1 MEKLKTFVVKSV
13 EEESADFHFEAYAST
28 YGNTD
33 RDGDVMAKGCFDNT
47 LKTKAVVPMCL
58 NHDRNRVTGKHELSV
73 DEKGL
78 RTRSTFNLSDPEA
91 KKTYDLMKMG
101 ALDSLSIGFFINDY
115 EPVDAK
121 QPYGGWIFKEV
132 EIFEISVV
140 TVPANPQAT
149 IDNIKGFDMSVV
161 DKRIAQ
167 ANMKQDIMSKLATI

>member
-1 MEKLKTFVVKSV
+1 
-13 EEESADFHFEAYAST
+13 
-28 YGNTD
+28 
-33 RDGDVMAKGCFDNT
+33 
-47 LKTKAVVPMCL
+47 
-58 NHDRNRVTGKHELSV
+58 
-73 DEKGL
+73 
-78 RTRSTFNLSDPEA
+78 
-91 KKTYDLMKMG
+91 MKMG
-101 ALDSLSIGFFINDY
+101 ALDSLSIGFFISDY

-149 IDNIKGFDMSVV
+149 VDNIKGFDMSVV